1 MNADEKPLFWI
12 VSARK
17 DLLAMPKAVQ
27 REFGFALHLAQIGT
41 RHPNTK
47 VLKGFGSAGVLE
59 VIEDYATDTYRA
71 VYTVRLSEAIF
82 VLHCFKKKSTRG
94 SETPKP
100 DMELIRR
107 RLDDARRL
115 AQGA

>member
-12 VSARK
+12 GSTRK

-41 RHPNTK
+41 RHPSAK
-47 VLKGFGSAGVLE
+47 VLKGFGSAGVVE
-59 VIEDYATDTYRA
+59 VVEDYATDTYRA
-71 VYTVRLSEAIF
+71 VYTVRFSEAVF
-82 VLHCFKKKSTRG
+82 VLHCFKKKSTKG

-100 DMELIRR
+100 DMELIRK

-115 AQGA
+115 AEGA

>member
-12 VSARK
+12 GSARK

-41 RHPNTK
+41 RHPSAK
-47 VLKGFGSAGVLE
+47 VMKGFGSAGVLE
-59 VIEDYATDTYRA
+59 VVEDFATDTYRA
-71 VYTVRLSEAIF
+71 VYTVRFSEAVF
-82 VLHCFKKKSTRG
+82 VLHCFKKKSTKG

-100 DMELIRR
+100 DMELIRK

-115 AQGA
+115 AEGA

>member
-1 MNADEKPLFWI
+1 
-12 VSARK
+12 
-17 DLLAMPKAVQ
+17 MPKAVQ

-41 RHPNTK
+41 RHPSTK

-59 VIEDYATDTYRA
+59 VVEDFATDTYRA
-71 VYTVRLSEAIF
+71 VYTVRFSEAVF
-82 VLHCFKKKSTRG
+82 VLHCFKKKSAKG

-100 DMELIRR
+100 DMELVRK

-115 AQGA
+115 AEGD